1 MSSKNDTVHT
11 ILSSCNILLRKTRRT
26 TEGREQIRMNGTENK
41 PSTPPASAEAP
52 AFRSGTDPVGGPS
65 ILVQP
70 EFLANKES
78 IESLEAAM
86 LSLQGR
92 VAPKPHTAAVIL
104 AGGKGERFGRG
115 GGKQMLELLGKPIL
129 TWSAEAFD
137 AVADVGLIV
146 IVCPPDRMKEYC
158 YTAIDAFPFVT
169 PVVIAPA
176 GELRQ
181 ESSLSGLAMV
191 GEEYEFVAIHD
202 GARPLVTPALIE
214 HAIAAVR
221 GSVDHDG
228 AVVGYP
234 AIDTLKIVSERNILG
249 TPDRSAFWTAQ
260 TPQVFRT
267 SVIKEAHRIALEDG
281 FVGTDDSSLVERI
294 GGKVAL
300 VQGPRNNIKITVP
313 EDTDSIEAGLRRRQQ
328 ELEQHD

>member
-1 MSSKNDTVHT
+1 MSSTSDT
-11 ILSSCNILLRKTRRT
+11 T
-26 TEGREQIRMNGTENK
+26 TQVFGY
-41 PSTPPASAEAP
+41 
-52 AFRSGTDPVGGPS
+52 DPVGGPS
-65 ILVQP
+65 VLAHP
-70 EFLANKES
+70 EFLANKKTMD
-78 IESLEAAM
+78 SLETSL
-86 LSLQGR
+86 LSLQGK

-104 AGGKGERFGRG
+104 AGGSGERFGRP
-115 GGKQMLELLGKPIL
+115 GGKQMLEIMGKPIL

-146 IVCPPDRMKEYC
+146 VVCPQEHMHDYC
-158 YTAIDAFPFVT
+158 YAAIDAFPFVT
-169 PVVIAPA
+169 PVVIASA

-181 ESSLSGLAMV
+181 ESSLNGLNMV

-214 HAIAAVR
+214 HTIAAVR

-234 AIDTLKIVSERNILG
+234 AIDTLKIVSDRNNILG

-267 SVIKEAHRIALEDG
+267 AVIKKAHHAALADG

-300 VQGPRNNIKITVP
+300 VQGPRNNIKITVA
-313 EDTDSIEAGLRRRQQ
+313 EDTAAVEAGLRKRQGLS
-328 ELEQHD
+328 E

>member
-1 MSSKNDTVHT
+1 MDTAPD
-11 ILSSCNILLRKTRRT
+11 RT
-26 TEGREQIRMNGTENK
+26 LQNPG
-41 PSTPPASAEAP
+41 S
-52 AFRSGTDPVGGPS
+52 DPVGGPS
-65 ILVQP
+65 VLVQP
-70 EFLANKES
+70 EFIASKENMD
-78 IESLEAAM
+78 SLETAL

-92 VAPKPHTAAVIL
+92 VATKPHTAAIIL
-104 AGGKGERFGRG
+104 AGGSGERYGRL
-115 GGKQMLELLGKPIL
+115 GGKQMLEILGKPIL

-146 IVCPPDRMKEYC
+146 VVCPKERMQEYC
-158 YTAIDAFPFVT
+158 HTALDAFPFVT
-169 PVVIAPA
+169 PIVIAPA

-181 ESSLSGLAMV
+181 ESSLSGLSMV
-191 GEEYEFVAIHD
+191 GDEFEFVAIHD

-228 AVVGYP
+228 AVVAYP
-234 AIDTLKIVSERNILG
+234 AIDTLKIVSDSNILG

-267 SVIKEAHRIALEDG
+267 SVIKEAHHIALSDG

-300 VQGPRNNIKITVP
+300 VKGPRNNIKITVP
-313 EDTDSIEAGLRRRQQ
+313 EDYAAVEAGLRIRQR
-328 ELEQHD
+328 ELSE

>member
-1 MSSKNDTVHT
+1 MDTSSNKE
-11 ILSSCNILLRKTRRT
+11 L
-26 TEGREQIRMNGTENK
+26 QANG
-41 PSTPPASAEAP
+41 S
-52 AFRSGTDPVGGPS
+52 DPVGGPS
-65 ILVQP
+65 ILAQP
-70 EFLANKES
+70 EFLANKENMD
-78 IESLEAAM
+78 SLQTAL
-86 LSLQGR
+86 LSLQGK
-92 VAPKPHTAAVIL
+92 VATKPHTAAVIL
-104 AGGKGERFGRG
+104 AGGSGERYGRP
-115 GGKQMLELLGKPIL
+115 GGKQLLEILGKPIL

-146 IVCPPDRMKEYC
+146 IVCPPDRMSEFC
-158 YTAIDAFPFVT
+158 YLAVDTFPFVT

-181 ESSLSGLAMV
+181 ESSLSGLNMV
-191 GEEYEFVAIHD
+191 GDEYEFVAIHD

-234 AIDTLKIVSERNILG
+234 AIDTLKIVSDRNILG

-267 SVIKEAHRIALEDG
+267 PVIKEAHRVALEDG

-313 EDTDSIEAGLRRRQQ
+313 EDTASVEAGLRKRQR
-328 ELEQHD
+328 EIGE

>member
-1 MSSKNDTVHT
+1 MSDTSKRTQQET
-11 ILSSCNILLRKTRRT
+11 SSAKLPKKTPLHCT
-26 TEGREQIRMNGTENK
+26 TKDAPQCFSIRETLQTK
-41 PSTPPASAEAP
+41 
-52 AFRSGTDPVGGPS
+52 GTDPVAGPS
-65 ILVQP
+65 ILAQP
-70 EFLANKES
+70 EFIANKENMD
-78 IESLEAAM
+78 SLETAL

-92 VAPKPHTAAVIL
+92 VARKPHTAAVIL
-104 AGGKGERFGRG
+104 AGGSGERYGRS

-146 IVCPPDRMKEYC
+146 IVCPSDRMQEYC
-158 YTAIDAFPFVT
+158 YSAIDAFPFVT
-169 PVVIAPA
+169 PVVIAPS

-181 ESSLSGLAMV
+181 ESSLSGLNMV

-214 HAIAAVR
+214 HTIAAVR
-221 GSVDHDG
+221 GSVDYDG
-228 AVVGYP
+228 AVVGFP
-234 AIDTLKIVSERNILG
+234 AIDTLKIVSDERNILG

-267 SVIKEAHRIALEDG
+267 NVIKEAHHVALADG

-313 EDTDSIEAGLRRRQQ
+313 EDTASIEAGLRNRQYGTS
-328 ELEQHD
+328 E

>member
-1 MSSKNDTVHT
+1 MNDSSDTK
-11 ILSSCNILLRKTRRT
+11 IQNLGN
-26 TEGREQIRMNGTENK
+26 
-41 PSTPPASAEAP
+41 
-52 AFRSGTDPVGGPS
+52 DPVGGPS
-65 ILVQP
+65 VLAQP
-70 EFLANKES
+70 EFIANKENMD
-78 IESLEAAM
+78 SLETAL
-86 LSLQGR
+86 LSLQGK
-92 VAPKPHTAAVIL
+92 VATKPHTAAVIL
-104 AGGKGERFGRG
+104 GGGSGERFGRQ
-115 GGKQMLELLGKPIL
+115 GGKQMLEILGKPIL

-146 IVCPPDRMKEYC
+146 IVCPSDRMHEYC
-158 YTAIDAFPFVT
+158 RDAIDAFPFVT

-181 ESSLSGLAMV
+181 ESSLSGLNMV

-202 GARPLVTPALIE
+202 GARPLVTPTLIE

-221 GSVDHDG
+221 GTVDYDG

-234 AIDTLKIVSERNILG
+234 AIDTLKIVSHERNILG

-267 SVIKEAHRIALEDG
+267 AVIKEAHKVALAEG

-313 EDTDSIEAGLRRRQQ
+313 EDKAAIEAGLLKRQQ
-328 ELEQHD
+328 ELRD